1 MTTLALR
8 APAVLGRTA
17 FDQLFEQFFQDP
29 RPLVKRTT
37 DGYPLTDVYRDQD
50 DNQVIEMALA
60 GFSKEDLEIQ
70 VKDNTIT
77 VGHQAPGPN
86 SGKDFSQG
94 RRIAR
99 RSFTKTFV
107 DYYNTLDLAKSE
119 ANFENGL
126 LVVTIPQL
134 KDKKALSIEIK

>member
-1 MTTLALR
+1 MTNITLR

-37 DGYPLTDVYRDQD
+37 DGYPLTDVYRDGD
-50 DNQVIEMALA
+50 ENQVIEMALA
-60 GFSKEDLEIQ
+60 GFNKDDLEIE
-70 VKDNTIT
+70 VKENTISIRHEAE
-77 VGHQAPGPN
+77 VKPDERPP
-86 SGKDFSQG
+86 

-107 DYYNTLDLAKSE
+107 DYNNTLNLSKTE
-119 ANFENGL
+119 ASFENGL
-126 LVVTIPQL
+126 LVIKIPQRSE
-134 KDKKALSIEIK
+134 KNAVQIKIK

>member
-1 MTTLALR
+1 MTTISLR

-37 DGYPLTDVYRDQD
+37 DGYPLTDVYRDGD

-77 VGHQAPGPN
+77 IGHQSPV
-86 SGKDFSQG
+86 SGKDFSSG

-107 DYYNTLDLAKSE
+107 DYNNTLNLAKSK

-126 LVVTIPQL
+126 LVITIPQL
-134 KDKKALSIEIK
+134 EDKKALSIEIK

>member
-1 MTTLALR
+1 MTNITLR

-37 DGYPLTDVYRDQD
+37 DGYPLTDVYRDGD
-50 DNQVIEMALA
+50 ENQVIEMALA
-60 GFSKEDLEIQ
+60 GFNKDDLEIE
-70 VKDNTIT
+70 VKENTISIR
-77 VGHQAPGPN
+77 HEAEAKPDERPP
-86 SGKDFSQG
+86 

-107 DYYNTLDLAKSE
+107 DYNNTLNLSKTE
-119 ANFENGL
+119 ASFENGL
-126 LVVTIPQL
+126 LVIKIPQRSE
-134 KDKKALSIEIK
+134 KNAVQIEIK

>member
-1 MTTLALR
+1 MTNITLR

-37 DGYPLTDVYRDQD
+37 DGYPLTDVYRDEN

-60 GFSKEDLEIQ
+60 GFSKKDLEIK

-77 VGHQAPGPN
+77 IEHQSST
-86 SGKDFSQG
+86 SGKSG

-99 RSFTKTFV
+99 RSFIKTFV
-107 DYYNTLDLAKSE
+107 DYNNTLDLAKSK

-126 LVVTIPQL
+126 LIITIPQL
-134 KDKKALSIEIK
+134 EDKKALSIEIE

>member
-1 MTTLALR
+1 MTNITLR

-50 DNQVIEMALA
+50 ENQIIEMALA
-60 GFSKEDLEIQ
+60 GFSKEDLEIE
-70 VKDNTIT
+70 VKENKISICHEAESWKGEDR
-77 VGHQAPGPN
+77 P
-86 SGKDFSQG
+86 S

-107 DYYNTLDLAKSE
+107 DYNNTLDLAKAQAS
-119 ANFENGL
+119 FENGL
-126 LVVTIPQL
+126 LVIKIPQIE
-134 KDKKALSIEIK
+134 DKQAVQIKIK

>member
-1 MTTLALR
+1 MTNITLR

-37 DGYPLTDVYRDQD
+37 DGYPLTDVYRDQN

-60 GFSKEDLEIQ
+60 GFDKEHLKIE
-70 VKDNTIT
+70 VKDNTISIS
-77 VGHQAPGPN
+77 HQAEPWKGEDRPP
-86 SGKDFSQG
+86 

-99 RSFTKTFV
+99 RSFAKTFV
-107 DYYNTLDLAKSE
+107 DYNNTLNLSKTE
-119 ANFENGL
+119 ASFENGL
-126 LVVTIPQL
+126 LTVKIPQL
-134 KDKKALSIEIK
+134 QENKPVEIKIK

>member
-1 MTTLALR
+1 MTNITLR

-37 DGYPLTDVYRDQD
+37 DGYPLTDVYRDQEE
-50 DNQVIEMALA
+50 NQIIEMALA
-60 GFSKEDLEIQ
+60 GFSKEDLEIE
-70 VKDNTIT
+70 VKENKISIS
-77 VGHQAPGPN
+77 HQTEPWKGEDRPA
-86 SGKDFSQG
+86 

-107 DYYNTLDLAKSE
+107 DYDNSLDLSKTQAS
-119 ANFENGL
+119 FENGL
-126 LVVTIPQL
+126 LTIVIPQIEEKQVL
-134 KDKKALSIEIK
+134 QIEIK

>member
-1 MTTLALR
+1 MTNITLR

-37 DGYPLTDVYRDQD
+37 DGYPLTDVYRDGD

-60 GFSKEDLEIQ
+60 GFNKDDLEIE
-70 VKDNTIT
+70 VKENTISIRHET
-77 VGHQAPGPN
+77 EVKPDERPP
-86 SGKDFSQG
+86 
-94 RRIAR
+94 RRIGR

-107 DYYNTLDLAKSE
+107 DYNNTLNLSKSE
-119 ANFENGL
+119 ASFENGL
-126 LVVTIPQL
+126 LVIKIPQRSE
-134 KDKKALSIEIK
+134 KNAVQIKIK

>member
-1 MTTLALR
+1 MTNITLR

-37 DGYPLTDVYRDQD
+37 DGYPLTDVYRDQEE
-50 DNQVIEMALA
+50 NQIIEMALA
-60 GFSKEDLEIQ
+60 GFSKEDLEIE
-70 VKDNTIT
+70 VKENKISIS
-77 VGHQAPGPN
+77 HQAEPWKGEDRPA
-86 SGKDFSQG
+86 

-107 DYYNTLDLAKSE
+107 DYDNSLDLSKTQAS
-119 ANFENGL
+119 FENGL
-126 LVVTIPQL
+126 LTIVIPQIEEKQVL
-134 KDKKALSIEIK
+134 QIEIK

>member
-1 MTTLALR
+1 MTNITLR

-50 DNQVIEMALA
+50 ENQIIEMALA
-60 GFSKEDLEIQ
+60 GFSKDDLEIE
-70 VKDNTIT
+70 VKENKISICHEAQPWEGDDR
-77 VGHQAPGPN
+77 PP
-86 SGKDFSQG
+86 

-107 DYYNTLDLAKSE
+107 DYNNTLDLAK
-119 ANFENGL
+119 AKATFENGL
-126 LVVTIPQL
+126 LTILIPQIEE
-134 KDKKALSIEIK
+134 KQAVQIEIK

>member
-1 MTTLALR
+1 MTNITLR

-37 DGYPLTDVYRDQD
+37 DGYPLTDVYRDGD
-50 DNQVIEMALA
+50 DNQIIEMALA
-60 GFSKEDLEIQ
+60 GFNKDDLEIE
-70 VKDNTIT
+70 VKENTISIRHET
-77 VGHQAPGPN
+77 ETKADERPP
-86 SGKDFSQG
+86 

-107 DYYNTLDLAKSE
+107 DYNNTLNLSKTE
-119 ANFENGL
+119 ASFENGL
-126 LVVTIPQL
+126 LVIKIPQRSE
-134 KDKKALSIEIK
+134 KNAVQIKIK

>member
-1 MTTLALR
+1 MTNITLR

-37 DGYPLTDVYRDQD
+37 DGYPLTDVYRDEN

-60 GFSKEDLEIQ
+60 GFSKKDLEIK

-77 VGHQAPGPN
+77 IGHQSSASGN
-86 SGKDFSQG
+86 SG

-107 DYYNTLDLAKSE
+107 DYNNTLDLAKSE

-126 LVVTIPQL
+126 LVITIPQL
-134 KDKKALSIEIK
+134 EDKKALSIEIK

>member
-1 MTTLALR
+1 MTNITLR

-37 DGYPLTDVYRDQD
+37 DGYPLTDVYRDGD

-60 GFSKEDLEIQ
+60 GFNKDDLDIEVKE
-70 VKDNTIT
+70 NTISIRHEAET
-77 VGHQAPGPN
+77 KPDERPP
-86 SGKDFSQG
+86 

-107 DYYNTLDLAKSE
+107 DYNNTLNLSKTE
-119 ANFENGL
+119 ASFENGL
-126 LVVTIPQL
+126 LVIKIPQRSE
-134 KDKKALSIEIK
+134 KNAVQIEIK

>member
-1 MTTLALR
+1 MTNITLR

-37 DGYPLTDVYRDQD
+37 DGYPLTDVYRDGD

-60 GFSKEDLEIQ
+60 GFNKDDLEIE
-70 VKDNTIT
+70 VKENTISIRHET
-77 VGHQAPGPN
+77 ETKADERPP
-86 SGKDFSQG
+86 

-107 DYYNTLDLAKSE
+107 DYNNTLNLSKTE
-119 ANFENGL
+119 ASFENGL
-126 LVVTIPQL
+126 LVIKIPQRSE
-134 KDKKALSIEIK
+134 KNAVQIKIK

>member
-1 MTTLALR
+1 MTNITLR

-50 DNQVIEMALA
+50 DNQIIEMALA
-60 GFSKEDLEIQ
+60 GFSKDDLEIE
-70 VKDNTIT
+70 VKENKISIS
-77 VGHQAPGPN
+77 HQAEPWKGEDRPT
-86 SGKDFSQG
+86 

-99 RSFTKTFV
+99 RSFSKTFV
-107 DYYNTLDLAKSE
+107 DYNNTLDLSKAQAS
-119 ANFENGL
+119 FDNGL
-126 LVVTIPQL
+126 LVIKIPQ
-134 KDKKALSIEIK
+134 IEEKQAVQIKIK

>member
-1 MTTLALR
+1 MTNITLR

-37 DGYPLTDVYRDQD
+37 DGYPLTDVYRDGD

-60 GFSKEDLEIQ
+60 GFNKDDLEIE
-70 VKDNTIT
+70 VKENTISIRHET
-77 VGHQAPGPN
+77 ETKADERPP
-86 SGKDFSQG
+86 

-107 DYYNTLDLAKSE
+107 DYNNTLNLSKTE
-119 ANFENGL
+119 ASFENGL
-126 LVVTIPQL
+126 LVIKIPQRSE
-134 KDKKALSIEIK
+134 KNAVKIKIK

>member
-1 MTTLALR
+1 MTNITLR

-37 DGYPLTDVYRDQD
+37 DGYPLTDVYRDEN

-60 GFSKEDLEIQ
+60 GFSKKDLEIK

-77 VGHQAPGPN
+77 IGHQSSAPGN
-86 SGKDFSQG
+86 SG

-107 DYYNTLDLAKSE
+107 DYNNTLDLAKSK

-126 LVVTIPQL
+126 LVITIPQL
-134 KDKKALSIEIK
+134 EDKKALSIEIK

>member
-1 MTTLALR
+1 LL
-8 APAVLGRTA
+8 
-17 FDQLFEQFFQDP
+17 
-29 RPLVKRTT
+29 KRTT
-37 DGYPLTDVYRDQD
+37 DGYPLTDVYRDEN

-60 GFSKEDLEIQ
+60 GFSKKDLEIK

-77 VGHQAPGPN
+77 IGHQSSA
-86 SGKDFSQG
+86 SGNNG

-107 DYYNTLDLAKSE
+107 DYNNTLNLAKSK

-126 LVVTIPQL
+126 LVITIPQL
-134 KDKKALSIEIK
+134 EDKKALSIEIK

>member
-1 MTTLALR
+1 MNNITLR

-37 DGYPLTDVYRDQD
+37 DGYPLTDVYRDGD

-60 GFSKEDLEIQ
+60 GFNKDDLEIE
-70 VKDNTIT
+70 VKENTISIRHET
-77 VGHQAPGPN
+77 ETKADERPP
-86 SGKDFSQG
+86 

-107 DYYNTLDLAKSE
+107 DYNNTLNLSKTE
-119 ANFENGL
+119 ASFENGL
-126 LVVTIPQL
+126 LVIKIPQRSE
-134 KDKKALSIEIK
+134 KNAVQIKIK

>member
-1 MTTLALR
+1 MTNITLR

-37 DGYPLTDVYRDQD
+37 DGYPLTDVYRDQEE
-50 DNQVIEMALA
+50 NQIIEMALA
-60 GFSKEDLEIQ
+60 GFSKEDLEIE
-70 VKDNTIT
+70 VKENKISIS
-77 VGHQAPGPN
+77 HQAEAWKGEDRPA
-86 SGKDFSQG
+86 

-107 DYYNTLDLAKSE
+107 DYDNSLDLSKTQAS
-119 ANFENGL
+119 FENGL
-126 LVVTIPQL
+126 LTIVIPQIEEKQVL
-134 KDKKALSIEIK
+134 QIEIK

>member
-1 MTTLALR
+1 MTNITLR

-50 DNQVIEMALA
+50 DNQIIEMALA
-60 GFSKEDLEIQ
+60 GFSKDDLEIE
-70 VKDNTIT
+70 VKENKISIS
-77 VGHQAPGPN
+77 HQAEPWKGEDRPT
-86 SGKDFSQG
+86 

-99 RSFTKTFV
+99 RSCSKTFV
-107 DYYNTLDLAKSE
+107 DYNNTLDLSKAQAS
-119 ANFENGL
+119 FDNGL
-126 LVVTIPQL
+126 LVIKIPQ
-134 KDKKALSIEIK
+134 IEEKQAVQIKIK

>member
-1 MTTLALR
+1 MTNITLR

-37 DGYPLTDVYRDQD
+37 DGYPLTDVYRDGD

-60 GFSKEDLEIQ
+60 GFNKDDLDIEVKE
-70 VKDNTIT
+70 NTISIRHET
-77 VGHQAPGPN
+77 ETKPDERPP
-86 SGKDFSQG
+86 

-107 DYYNTLDLAKSE
+107 DYNNTLNLSKSE
-119 ANFENGL
+119 ASFENGL
-126 LVVTIPQL
+126 LVIKIPQRSE
-134 KDKKALSIEIK
+134 KNAVQIKIK

>member
-1 MTTLALR
+1 MTNITLR

-50 DNQVIEMALA
+50 ENQIIEMALA
-60 GFSKEDLEIQ
+60 GFSKQDLEIE
-70 VKDNTIT
+70 VKENKISIS
-77 VGHQAPGPN
+77 HQAEPWKGEDRPP
-86 SGKDFSQG
+86 

-99 RSFTKTFV
+99 RSFSKTFV
-107 DYYNTLDLAKSE
+107 DYNNTLDMPKAE
-119 ANFENGL
+119 ASFDNGL
-126 LVVTIPQL
+126 LVVKIPPIQE
-134 KDKKALSIEIK
+134 KKALQIKIK

>member
-1 MTTLALR
+1 MTTISLR

-70 VKDNTIT
+70 VKDNTISI
-77 VGHQAPGPN
+77 GHQSPV
-86 SGKDFSQG
+86 SGNNN

-107 DYYNTLDLAKSE
+107 DYNNTLDLAKSE

-126 LVVTIPQL
+126 LTVTIPQL
-134 KDKKALSIEIK
+134 EDKTALSIEIK

>member
-1 MTTLALR
+1 MTNITLR

-37 DGYPLTDVYRDQD
+37 DGYPLTDVYRDVD

-60 GFSKEDLEIQ
+60 GFNKDDLEIE
-70 VKDNTIT
+70 VKENTISIRHET
-77 VGHQAPGPN
+77 ETKPDERPP
-86 SGKDFSQG
+86 

-107 DYYNTLDLAKSE
+107 DYNNTLNLSKTE
-119 ANFENGL
+119 ASFENGL
-126 LVVTIPQL
+126 LVIKIPQRSE
-134 KDKKALSIEIK
+134 KNAVQIKIK

>member
-1 MTTLALR
+1 MTNITLR

-50 DNQVIEMALA
+50 ENQIIEMALA
-60 GFSKEDLEIQ
+60 GFNKDDLQIEVKE
-70 VKDNTIT
+70 NTISICHEAEPWK
-77 VGHQAPGPN
+77 GESKPP
-86 SGKDFSQG
+86 

-107 DYYNTLDLAKSE
+107 DYNNTLNLSKTE
-119 ANFENGL
+119 ASFENGL
-126 LVVTIPQL
+126 LTVKIPQRSE
-134 KDKKALSIEIK
+134 KQAVQIKIK

>member
-1 MTTLALR
+1 MTNITLR

-50 DNQVIEMALA
+50 ENQIIEMALA
-60 GFSKEDLEIQ
+60 GFSKEDLEIE
-70 VKDNTIT
+70 VKENKISIS
-77 VGHQAPGPN
+77 HQAEPWKGEDRPA
-86 SGKDFSQG
+86 

-99 RSFTKTFV
+99 RSFSKTFV
-107 DYYNTLDLAKSE
+107 DYNNTLDLSKTQAS
-119 ANFENGL
+119 FDNGL
-126 LVVTIPQL
+126 LVIKIPQIQE
-134 KDKKALSIEIK
+134 KKAIQIQIK

>member
-1 MTTLALR
+1 MTNITLR

-37 DGYPLTDVYRDQD
+37 DGYPLTDVYRDGD

-60 GFSKEDLEIQ
+60 GFNKDDLEIE
-70 VKDNTIT
+70 VKENTISIRHET
-77 VGHQAPGPN
+77 EAKQDERPP
-86 SGKDFSQG
+86 

-107 DYYNTLDLAKSE
+107 DYNNTLNLSKTE
-119 ANFENGL
+119 ASFENGL
-126 LVVTIPQL
+126 LVIKIPQRSE
-134 KDKKALSIEIK
+134 KNAVQIKIK

>member
-1 MTTLALR
+1 MTKLTLR

-37 DGYPLTDVYRDQD
+37 DGYPLTDVYRDGD
-50 DNQVIEMALA
+50 DNQIIEMALA
-60 GFSKEDLEIQ
+60 GFNKDDLEVE
-70 VKDNTIT
+70 VKENTISIRHET
-77 VGHQAPGPN
+77 ETKPDERPP
-86 SGKDFSQG
+86 

-107 DYYNTLDLAKSE
+107 DYNNTLNLSKTE
-119 ANFENGL
+119 ASFENGL
-126 LVVTIPQL
+126 LVIKIPQRSE
-134 KDKKALSIEIK
+134 KNAVQIKIK